1 MDAPEYI
8 FQTTD
13 YRGKEIIFTKAK
25 WEEKHFRHPEL
36 NKDAFIKCI
45 ERALAEPDEVWE
57 DYEDRRRKRCY
68 YKKYSGYAKVVV
80 FVAEDP
86 CRVVTAYEID
96 RIKETKYFDLKRVR

>member
-13 YRGKEIIFTKAK
+13 YRGKNIVFTKAK

-36 NKDAFIKCI
+36 NKTAFLKCI

-57 DYEDRRRKRCY
+57 DYE
-68 YKKYSGYAKVVV
+68 
-80 FVAEDP
+80 
-86 CRVVTAYEID
+86 ID